1 MKRLILLVVTGVLL
15 CQSTTFAL
23 AVQKHCQG
31 VKDLETAEVAV
42 IQHLKEEGGWKRLKI
57 IRNDPLNE
65 EDLKGGIIR
74 IAVAMKKGKKQ
85 PTLFNI
91 AYVFNS
97 DCKVTGIAVVDKR
110 FLTSFEWDALT
121 GEY

>member
-1 MKRLILLVVTGVLL
+1 MKRLILLIVTGFLL
-15 CQSTTFAL
+15 CEGTIFAL

-31 VKDLETAEVAV
+31 IKDLETAEAAV
-42 IQHLKEEGGWKRLKI
+42 IQHLKEEGGWERLKM
-57 IRNDPLNE
+57 IRNDPLSDEN
-65 EDLKGGIIR
+65 LKGGIIR
-74 IAVAMKKGKKQ
+74 IAVAKKKGKKQ

-91 AYVFNS
+91 AYVFDS
-97 DCKVTGIAVVDKR
+97 DCKINGIAVVDKR

>member
-1 MKRLILLVVTGVLL
+1 M
-15 CQSTTFAL
+15 
-23 AVQKHCQG
+23 
-31 VKDLETAEVAV
+31 
-42 IQHLKEEGGWKRLKI
+42 
-57 IRNDPLNE
+57 IRNDPMGD

-74 IAVAMKKGKKQ
+74 IAVAKKKGKKQ

-91 AYVFNS
+91 AYAFDS
-97 DCKVTGIAVVDKR
+97 DCKVDGIAVIDKR